1 MYEVNA
7 VVTTFIL
14 IILYLR
20 NYVDESRLIHIIKAN
35 AITLT
40 LWHMKDMGDFR
51 EKPLLGMGLN
61 IWWDDDDNDDDDV
74 DDDNDVKKVFLTS

>member
-35 AITLT
+35 AIALT
-40 LWHMKDMGDFR
+40 HERYGGFQR
-51 EKPLLGMGLN
+51 E
-61 IWWDDDDNDDDDV
+61 
-74 DDDNDVKKVFLTS
+74 TSTGNGIKYMMTTMMMMMLMMILM